1 MHNHLPTLKSG
12 TFYTMAS
19 GGLGFGLPAA
29 VGVALAR
36 PAARVIALV
45 GDGSAMYSI
54 QALWSAVQLKLA
66 MTFVILNNRRYAAL
80 QEFAPTFGFAAGAK
94 LEGTDLGGL
103 DFVAMARGMGVVD
116 AVRVDRPEAL
126 RDALDAALRSDGA
139 GAGRDRRRLNHR
151 SERRHEDARP
161 PVVALPSPF
170 RSSLSLPASHRGSLS
185 RRPGPTKP
193 IRIVVGFPPGGAAD
207 QIARLVGQ
215 PLQEAL
221 GQPVVVE
228 NRTGAGGNV
237 AGDAVAKSAP
247 DGYTLLMSS
256 GGMVSVNPHIYP
268 KMAFD
273 PAKDLTPVAAAARVS
288 VYLVVRPEFPAKNVQ
303 EFLAYAKANPG
314 KLSYGSPGNGSSPH
328 LAGEMMNSQAGT
340 STRHIPYRGAAPAL
354 QDLLGGQI
362 DFLMDPGIALPQVQA
377 GKLKLLAVGG
387 LQRTPL
393 YPDVPTLDESGLKG
407 FDADTLFGFY
417 APAATPRPVIERL
430 NAEINRILATKPVV
444 DRIGALGGA
453 TAPMTPSQFDAKAR
467 DDFQRFGAIIRE
479 RKIVGD

>member
-1 MHNHLPTLKSG
+1 MQTARPVSRRAALAFSIV
-12 TFYTMAS
+12 A
-19 GGLGFGLPAA
+19 LGA
-29 VGVALAR
+29 GVAPQLASAQAW
-36 PAARVIALV
+36 PA
-45 GDGSAMYSI
+45 
-54 QALWSAVQLKLA
+54 K
-66 MTFVILNNRRYAAL
+66 
-80 QEFAPTFGFAAGAK
+80 
-94 LEGTDLGGL
+94 
-103 DFVAMARGMGVVD
+103 
-116 AVRVDRPEAL
+116 
-126 RDALDAALRSDGA
+126 
-139 GAGRDRRRLNHR
+139 
-151 SERRHEDARP
+151 
-161 PVVALPSPF
+161 PV
-170 RSSLSLPASHRGSLS
+170 
-185 RRPGPTKP
+185 
-193 IRIVVGFPPGGAAD
+193 RIVVGFPPGGAAD

-256 GGMVSVNPHIYP
+256 GGMVSVNPHIYA
-268 KMAFD
+268 KMSFD

-288 VYLVVRPEFPAKNVQ
+288 VYLVVKPEFPARSVQ
-303 EFLAYAKANPG
+303 EFVTYAKANPG

-328 LAGEMMNSQAGT
+328 LAGEMMNSQAGM

-387 LQRTPL
+387 LNRSPL

-417 APAATPRPVIERL
+417 APAATPKPVVDRL
-430 NAEINRILATKPVV
+430 NTEINRILATKPVA
-444 DRIGALGGA
+444 DRIAALGGA
-453 TAPMTPSQFDAKAR
+453 TVPMTPTQFDAKAR
-467 DDFQRFGAIIRE
+467 DDFQRFGAIVKE